1 MKAYWL
7 VGFVIL
13 GLTIASVRPQNP
25 APIVIQ
31 AANAPA
37 APAATTN
44 PRPAAP
50 AAASTSDP
58 QVIFRLLQEMQTTNA
73 ETLKKQEAALAT
85 LDELQKA
92 AEEIKIFSKRG

>member
-1 MKAYWL
+1 MKTYLFFGL
-7 VGFVIL
+7 VL
-13 GLTIASVRPQNP
+13 LDLTIASVHPQTS

-37 APAATTN
+37 PA
-44 PRPAAP
+44 AAP
-50 AAASTSDP
+50 AVRPAVPAVTTSDP
-58 QVIFRLLQEMQTTNA
+58 RAVFQLLQQMQTTNA

-92 AEEIKIFSKRG
+92 AEELKIFSKRG

>member
-1 MKAYWL
+1 MKTYLFIGL
-7 VGFVIL
+7 VL
-13 GLTIASVRPQNP
+13 LDLTIATVWPQSP

-31 AANAPA
+31 AANAAPA
-37 APAATTN
+37 APT
-44 PRPAAP
+44 PRPAS

-58 QVIFRLLQEMQTTNA
+58 RAAFQLLQDMQTTNA
-73 ETLKKQEAALAT
+73 ETLKKQEATLAT